1 MDSNSIEKLPGASP
15 EISAERELPPEQDFA
30 KNFES
35 GVPPFAGE
43 SFGTAHE
50 DNNYYGESVDNS
62 ESESDEPESDYNE
75 SVASAASLINYGLD
89 GVAREKGV
97 EAVVQGIKSFDTT
110 GSENPL
116 RDLYNHLGIDTKEE
130 FKDVREESMASKAQ
144 RMRFRDEYNMP
155 KIEKRSREGMLK
167 AIADM
172 KELIAEVESADPR
185 YEELRNAAK
194 AYGKG
199 YFEYAVKNYGLRG
212 LTELFSVLADQKEKK
227 EKQEEEPKEES
238 EEEPKEP
245 EQTESEQSGQSERPE
260 QPELN
265 QALDMNFR
273 SER

>member
-43 SFGTAHE
+43 NFGTAHE
-50 DNNYYGESVDNS
+50 GNDYYGESVDNS
-62 ESESDEPESDYNE
+62 ESEADEPESDYNE
-75 SVASAASLINYGLD
+75 GVASAASLINYGLD

-97 EAVVQGIKSFDTT
+97 EAVVQGIKSFDAT

-116 RDLYNHLGIDTKEE
+116 RDLYDHLGIDTKEG

-155 KIEKRSREGMLK
+155 KTEKRSREGMLK

-185 YEELRNAAK
+185 YEELRTAAK

-227 EKQEEEPKEES
+227 EKQEEESKES
-238 EEEPKEP
+238 
-245 EQTESEQSGQSERPE
+245 EQTELEQPKQEEQKEETEQSE
-260 QPELN
+260 QPEFD
-265 QALDMNFR
+265 QALDMNSR
-273 SER
+273 PER

>member
-43 SFGTAHE
+43 NFGTAHE
-50 DNNYYGESVDNS
+50 DNDYYGESVDNS
-62 ESESDEPESDYNE
+62 EPEADEPESDYNE
-75 SVASAASLINYGLD
+75 GVASAASLINYGLD

-116 RDLYNHLGIDTKEE
+116 RDLYDHLGIDTKEE

-155 KIEKRSREGMLK
+155 KTEKRSREGMLK

-185 YEELRNAAK
+185 YEELRTAAK

-212 LTELFSVLADQKEKK
+212 LTELFSVLADQKEKRK
-227 EKQEEEPKEES
+227 DRKKNQRKNQKKSQKKSQKNLSKQS
-238 EEEPKEP
+238 
-245 EQTESEQSGQSERPE
+245 QNNQDNQND
-260 QPELN
+260 LN
-265 QALDMNFR
+265 SQNLIKR
-273 SER
+273 